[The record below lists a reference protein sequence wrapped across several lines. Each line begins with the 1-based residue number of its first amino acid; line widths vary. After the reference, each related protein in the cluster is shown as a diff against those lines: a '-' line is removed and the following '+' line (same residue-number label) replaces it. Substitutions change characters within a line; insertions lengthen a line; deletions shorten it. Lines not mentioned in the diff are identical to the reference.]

1 MYIFMLVFQLSLN
14 IQYRLS
20 ALNRAGRGGLQ
31 NLRSGWMDNGHYE
44 SWTWQHWTCFQK
56 SGETL
61 SILIVCVVHSSIN
74 LMVSLTVQGFL
85 FLTICKDKIT
95 RGNTR
100 NILHQFYWPKIFIN
114 GPLGQVGCLEV
125 YLYLSS
131 RELSVNTG
139 LASCSQYILLSIYIF
154 VTIINECQKI
164 PNNGCHTVG
173 NFNDEFASHS
183 HFGAQKSFYYCSHC
197 FMSILMLVNCCK
209 QPIMLQPVNF
219 CQCFV
224 VLHRFH
230 NHGEGPY

>member
-1 MYIFMLVFQLSLN
+1 MFQVSSTPTFVK
-14 IQYRLS
+14 I
-20 ALNRAGRGGLQ
+20 
-31 NLRSGWMDNGHYE
+31 
-44 SWTWQHWTCFQK
+44 K
-56 SGETL
+56 SHEGAQETFFI
-61 SILIVCVVHSSIN
+61 S
-74 LMVSLTVQGFL
+74 
-85 FLTICKDKIT
+85 
-95 RGNTR
+95 
-100 NILHQFYWPKIFIN
+100 YWPKIFIN

-154 VTIINECQKI
+154 VTIINECQKV

-209 QPIMLQPVNF
+209 
-219 CQCFV
+219 
-224 VLHRFH
+224 
-230 NHGEGPY
+230 